1 MRERSNE
8 SGNKTPTSPT
18 SDRHEPAPL
27 NVPIVV
33 DDATLL
39 ASRATA
45 ALAAAGEAGEIL
57 TTGSWYY
64 RLHRALHDPA
74 SAGSLTTMV
83 AKLPPAAKD
92 ALMVTLD
99 DLPPEIV
106 VPGPR
111 LLVPIMGAL
120 RLRRR
125 VNHLTAEAI
134 AAAMVSRA
142 SIRVTADA
150 PLLRVACDELGIR
163 LDLLAP
169 FA

>member
-1 MRERSNE
+1 
-8 SGNKTPTSPT
+8 
-18 SDRHEPAPL
+18 
-27 NVPIVV
+27 VPIVV

-39 ASRATA
+39 AILTRRAA
-45 ALAAAGEAGEIL
+45 ADLAAATQAGDVL

-64 RLHRALHDPA
+64 RLHRALHDPTL
-74 SAGSLTTMV
+74 AGSLTTMV

-92 ALMVTLD
+92 ALLVTLD
-99 DLPPEIV
+99 DLPGEIV

-111 LLVPIMGAL
+111 VLVPLMGAL

-125 VNHLTAEAI
+125 VNHLTAEAL

-142 SIRVTADA
+142 SIRVTAEA
-150 PLLRVACDELGIR
+150 PLLREACDELGIR